1 MRGQG
6 HQIFVDE
13 LARFAAAEADPRVTA
28 IAQRAA
34 APLRVVVRGR
44 RGVGRRTLARALD
57 RAGRATGIAVTT
69 DAADVVVHVTAEV
82 IKPED
87 TQAISTARAAGHP
100 VLAVLSK
107 ADLVGSLSGRGG
119 DGPIAAA
126 RARCADLSALIGV
139 PIRPAIGLLAV
150 AALDDLGDDLWA
162 ALRTLAADPAACLDG
177 SIAGF
182 LGAGVDVPAAA
193 RERLLD
199 TLDLFGTA
207 LAIAAIRRGAGR
219 HSCAPCCAGSAAS
232 TRCWPRSARWA
243 PRCATGGCW
252 APSRNW
258 RRWPSARSRSA
269 SGSAASCPGTTPWSP
284 EWRRLSTWPST
295 WPGTWPGRRP
305 RAIRPVIWHEPCAGS
320 ATAGRRAATCTARA
334 APTSP
339 GDRCGCGRRPA
350 PRCPANGPS
359 NCPSNGR
366 TRRERRQSGRRG

>member
-126 RARCADLSALIGV
+126 RARSADLSALIGV

-177 SIAGF
+177 SITGFLGAGS

-207 LAIAAIRRGAGR
+207 LAIAAIRRGAGPAQLR
-219 HSCAPCCAGSAAS
+219 TLLRRISGVDAVLAEIGALGAEVRYRRVLGAVAELEALAVGGAALGERISGFLSRDDTVVARMAAALDMAVDMAGDMAGEAAPGDPSGHL
-232 TRCWPRSARWA
+232 ARAVHWQ
-243 PRCATGGCW
+243 RY
-252 APSRNW
+252 SR
-258 RRWPSARSRSA
+258 A
-269 SGSAASCPGTTPWSP
+269 SGSDLHRACGADIARGSLRLWSQACATLPG
-284 EWRRLSTWPST
+284 E
-295 WPGTWPGRRP
+295 
-305 RAIRPVIWHEPCAGS
+305 RPVELPVE
-320 ATAGRRAATCTARA
+320 RE
-334 APTSP
+334 
-339 GDRCGCGRRPA
+339 DPA
-350 PRCPANGPS
+350 
-359 NCPSNGR
+359 
-366 TRRERRQSGRRG
+366 

>member
-82 IKPED
+82 AKPED

-177 SIAGF
+177 SITGF
-182 LGAGVDVPAAA
+182 LDAGVDVPAAA

-207 LAIAAIRRGAGR
+207 LAIAAIRRGAGPAQLR
-219 HSCAPCCAGSAAS
+219 TMLRRISGVDAVLAEIGALGAEVRYRRVLGAVAELEALAVGGAALGERISGFLSRDDTVVARMAAALDMAGDMAGEVAGEAAPGDPSGHL
-232 TRCWPRSARWA
+232 ARAVRWQ
-243 PRCATGGCW
+243 RY
-252 APSRNW
+252 SR
-258 RRWPSARSRSA
+258 A
-269 SGSAASCPGTTPWSP
+269 SGSDLHRACGADIARGSLRLWSQACATLPG
-284 EWRRLSTWPST
+284 E
-295 WPGTWPGRRP
+295 
-305 RAIRPVIWHEPCAGS
+305 RPVELPVE
-320 ATAGRRAATCTARA
+320 RE
-334 APTSP
+334 
-339 GDRCGCGRRPA
+339 DPA
-350 PRCPANGPS
+350 
-359 NCPSNGR
+359 
-366 TRRERRQSGRRG
+366 